1 MAYARVYSSNDGV
14 NCVPTTLV
22 QNPITGEV
30 SRAAITNNM
39 QTSVANACAQGGL
52 VYPANAFGGNR
63 GLSLGNTIRPAET
76 VQGSV
81 INFREETSGGVP
93 AVMLKWTT
101 TLVNSG
107 AAAVV
112 VPFGD
117 ANKCIELGKSLPA
130 IPVTIAVTG
139 TFGANSL
146 AQFKLISGHNPLR
159 IQTTRVSASTQPVLA
174 SAALELVTSDVVG
187 NLTSRNLNLATWLT
201 PDQLNTSL
209 VENKDVRALVDGQT
223 AFLLTVPVGTLTIT
237 FDVVSAGTSYGMVKT
252 S

>member
-1 MAYARVYSSNDGV
+1 MAYARVYSSQDGLT
-14 NCVPTTLV
+14 CVPTTLV
-22 QNPITGEV
+22 QDPMTGAV
-30 SRAAITNNM
+30 ARAAVTNP
-39 QTSVANACAQGGL
+39 TTLSVASACQNGGL
-52 VYPANAFGGNR
+52 VYNASAFGGNR
-63 GLSLGNTIRPAET
+63 GLSLANTIRPAET
-76 VQGSV
+76 ANG
-81 INFREETSGGVP
+81 NTLLFREETSGGVP
-93 AVMLKWTT
+93 TTMLKWTT

-117 ANKCIELGKSLPA
+117 SNKCIELGRALPA

-146 AQFKLISGHNPLR
+146 AQFKLESGHNPFR
-159 IQTTRVSASTQPVLA
+159 IQTTRISASTQPVLA
-174 SAALELVTSDVVG
+174 AAQLELVTSDVVG

-201 PDQLNTSL
+201 PDQLNTTL
-209 VENKDVRALVDGQT
+209 VENTGVRALVDGYT

-237 FDVVSAGTSYGMVKT
+237 FDIVSAGTSYGMVKT